1 MTKRFL
7 TAALLLSVSVIPAYA
22 AKTSLVVG
30 MPIEPPGL
38 DPTVAAPVAI
48 REVTWVNLYEG
59 LVRIDRT
66 GKVQPLLAKSWEVS
80 PDGLTYTFR
89 LQEGVK
95 FHDGSSFD
103 SADVKFAF
111 DRARDPKSTNAQ
123 KQIFAPI
130 ASIETPDPAT
140 VTIKLK
146 ETSGNFLYY
155 LGWGDAVIVAP
166 ETAAT
171 NAANPVGTGPFKFKS
186 WTRGDRVELV
196 RNPDYWQKDKVK
208 LDSVTFRFISDSQ
221 AQVAAVKAGDVDAF
235 PNLAAPEL
243 FAEFQKDPRFKAVAG
258 NTEGETVA
266 GMNNAKKPFDD
277 VRVRRA
283 LMHAIDRKALVEGAY
298 SGLGKPIGSFFSP
311 NHPGL
316 RRHDE
321 RHSLRRGEGQ
331 GAAEGGRLRQ
341 RAVDHHQDARRWPMP
356 AARRNSSPPCCRRS
370 ASSMKIIP
378 TEFPAKW
385 IEEVF
390 KNKDYDVTIVSHTE
404 PLDIDIFARDT
415 YYFNYKN
422 DRFKAVLA
430 EAAKTTDEKARYA
443 KYARGP
449 EDPGRGRARPLPVP
463 AAEARR
469 VEREGPGPVGELAD
483 PVERRDG
490 SVLDGVI
497 ATADPHC
504 PCWRAAALAK
514 RMDWRASA
522 PTLRPT
528 TLQDAA
534 SPFVL
539 RSSSPA
545 LSRSP

>member
-30 MPIEPPGL
+30 MALEPPGL

-59 LVRIDRT
+59 LVRIDRS
-66 GKVQPLLAKSWEVS
+66 GEVQPLLAKSWEVS

-95 FHDGSSFD
+95 FHDGSTFD

-140 VTIKLK
+140 VVIKLN

-196 RNPDYWQKDKVK
+196 RNSDYWQKDKIK
-208 LDSVTFRFISDSQ
+208 LESVTFRFINDAQ
-221 AQVAAVKAGDVDAF
+221 AQVAALKAGDVDAF
-235 PNLAAPEL
+235 PNLGAPEL
-243 FAEFQKDPRFKAVAG
+243 FAELQNDSRFKAVAG
-258 NTEGETVA
+258 NTEGEIVA
-266 GMNNAKKPFDD
+266 GLNSAKKPFDD

-283 LMHAIDRKALVEGAY
+283 LMHAVDREALVEGAY
-298 SGLGKPIGSFFSP
+298 SGFGQPIGSFFSP
-311 NHPGL
+311 NHPAFTDMTGVIPYDVEKAKALLKEAGYGNGL
-316 RRHDE
+316 
-321 RHSLRRGEGQ
+321 
-331 GAAEGGRLRQ
+331 AITIK
-341 RAVDHHQDARRWPMP
+341 
-356 AARRNSSPPCCRRS
+356 SPQMAYASRS
-370 ASSMKIIP
+370 AELLSAMFAEVGVDMKITP

-390 KNKDYDVTIVSHTE
+390 KNKDYEVTIVAHAE

-422 DRFKAVLA
+422 DTFKALVA
-430 EAAKTTDEKARYA
+430 DAAKTTDEKARYA
-443 KYARGP
+443 KYAEAQKILA
-449 EDPGRGRARPLPVP
+449 EDVP
-463 AAEARR
+463 ALFLFQL
-469 VEREGPGPVGELAD
+469 PKL
-483 PVERRDG
+483 
-490 SVLDGVI
+490 GV
-497 ATADPHC
+497 
-504 PCWRAAALAK
+504 WNAK
-514 RMDWRASA
+514 VTGLWEN
-522 PTLRPT
+522 
-528 TLQDAA
+528 
-534 SPFVL
+534 SPIPSNDVTEV
-539 RSSSPA
+539 SWSE
-545 LSRSP
+545 

>member
-1 MTKRFL
+1 MTKRLL
-7 TAALLLSVSVIPAYA
+7 TAALLLTVSVIPAFA

-38 DPTVAAPVAI
+38 DPTIAAPVAI

-59 LVRIDRT
+59 LVRIDRA

-95 FHDGSSFD
+95 FHDGSAFD

-130 ASIETPDPAT
+130 TSIETPDPTT
-140 VTIKLK
+140 VVIKLK

-166 ETAAT
+166 ETAAN

-196 RNPDYWQKDKVK
+196 RNPDYWQKDKIK
-208 LDSVTFRFISDSQ
+208 LDSVTFRFISDAQ
-221 AQVAAVKAGDVDAF
+221 AQVAALKAGDVDAF
-235 PNLAAPEL
+235 PNLGAPEL
-243 FAEFQKDPRFKAVAG
+243 FAEFQKDARFKAVAG
-258 NTEGETVA
+258 NTEGEVVA

-283 LMHAIDRKALVEGAY
+283 LMHAVDRKALVEGAY
-298 SGLGKPIGSFFSP
+298 SGFGQPIGSFFSP
-311 NHPGL
+311 NHPAFVDMTSVIPYDPEKAKALLKEAGYDNGL
-316 RRHDE
+316 
-321 RHSLRRGEGQ
+321 SITIK
-331 GAAEGGRLRQ
+331 
-341 RAVDHHQDARRWPMP
+341 
-356 AARRNSSPPCCRRS
+356 SPQMAYASRS
-370 ASSMKIIP
+370 AELLSAMLSEVGVDLKIIP

-390 KNKDYDVTIVSHTE
+390 KAKDYDMTIVAHAE
-404 PLDIDIFARDT
+404 PLDIDIFARDN

-422 DRFKAVLA
+422 DTFKTLVAD
-430 EAAKTTDEKARYA
+430 AAKTTDEKARYA
-443 KYARGP
+443 KYA
-449 EDPGRGRARPLPVP
+449 EAQKILAADVP
-463 AAEARR
+463 ALFLFQL
-469 VEREGPGPVGELAD
+469 PKL
-483 PVERRDG
+483 
-490 SVLDGVI
+490 GV
-497 ATADPHC
+497 
-504 PCWRAAALAK
+504 WNAK
-514 RMDWRASA
+514 VKGLWEN
-522 PTLRPT
+522 
-528 TLQDAA
+528 
-534 SPFVL
+534 SPIPSNDVTEV
-539 RSSSPA
+539 SWSE
-545 LSRSP
+545 